1 MPDRELTAVRIIIRF
16 EAVMLDYLSPGCVSM
31 QGHSEKLK
39 VQEADGG
46 KSRSWRRNVARLNLS
61 VSRLE
66 EDMEKLEKVFP
77 QVSVQRHGPL
87 RACNCTALSTC
98 RSIAEHATSRFW
110 RAGGLGSRFRR
121 PLHHAAGVVGA

>member
-1 MPDRELTAVRIIIRF
+1 MQSQRSDCRAV
-16 EAVMLDYLSPGCVSM
+16 EA

-46 KSRSWRRNVARLNLS
+46 KSRSWRRNVTRLNLS

-77 QVSVQRHGPL
+77 QVGGPP
-87 RACNCTALSTC
+87 ACEAVN
-98 RSIAEHATSRFW
+98 
-110 RAGGLGSRFRR
+110 
-121 PLHHAAGVVGA
+121 LHLCASMHT